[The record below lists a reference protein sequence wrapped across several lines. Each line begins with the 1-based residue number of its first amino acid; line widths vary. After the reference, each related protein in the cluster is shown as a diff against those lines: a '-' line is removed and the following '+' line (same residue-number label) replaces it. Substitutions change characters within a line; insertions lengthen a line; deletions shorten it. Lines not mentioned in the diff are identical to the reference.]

1 MDVTVVLF
9 VDVVVLV
16 NAAEAAY
23 GATSPRF
30 NALAAKLE
38 AFVIR
43 APVAGEHV
51 LPAEGSIASGV
62 AARSRD
68 VGGFVVL
75 DPLAA

>member
-1 MDVTVVLF
+1 MDLTVVFF
-9 VDVVVLV
+9 VDVVLVV
-16 NAAEAAY
+16 NAAEAAD
-23 GATSPRF
+23 GATSPHL
-30 NALAAKLE
+30 NALAANFE

-51 LPAEGSIASGV
+51 LPAEGSLAAGL

-75 DPLAA
+75 DTLAA